1 MFFLVGPTAVGKSE
15 IAIDAALRTDA
26 EIVGADAFQVY
37 QGLDLLT
44 AKPPPHLRAKVP
56 HHLIGEIPLREKF
69 DVGRYREMALARVR
83 EIEARGKRALVVGG
97 TGLYIRAL
105 THGLSE
111 LPGAAPALRAELD
124 TLTLSQ
130 LQERY
135 AALDPR
141 GSERIDRRNRR
152 RLVRAIEV
160 SLLAGA
166 PFSSLRADW
175 SGKQPA
181 AAASGIALEIN
192 RDQLHARID
201 ARVRRIFAQ
210 GVVDEVRAAEA
221 GPTAAQAIGYAEIK
235 ALLRR
240 ETSVEECIKAIQQR
254 TRQYAKRQLT
264 WLRRDR
270 IFPAIDLTDK
280 PQSPHSPHGPRGPR
294 GPRGHM
300 AETADAIA
308 QRIMAGYC
316 RQAGSCRERTAGQI
330 DS

>member
-15 IAIDAALRTDA
+15 IAVEAALRSDA

-44 AKPPPHLRAKVP
+44 AKPAPHLRAKVR

-69 DVGRYREMALARVR
+69 DVARYRDMALDQVR
-83 EIEARGKRALVVGG
+83 EIESRGKCALVVGG

-111 LPGAAPALRAELD
+111 LPEADPALRRELEA
-124 TLTLSQ
+124 LTLAQ

-141 GSERIDRRNRR
+141 GIERIDRQNRR

-160 SLLAGA
+160 SILAAA

-175 SGKQPA
+175 SGEPPPV
-181 AAASGIALEIN
+181 AASGVALELN
-192 RDQLHARID
+192 RDQLYARID
-201 ARVRRIFAQ
+201 ARVRRIFSQ
-210 GVVDEVRAAEA
+210 GIIDEVRAAEA

-235 ALLRR
+235 ALLRG
-240 ETSVEECIKAIQQR
+240 ETGLEECIQAVQQR
-254 TRQYAKRQLT
+254 TRRYAKRQLT
-264 WLRRDR
+264 WLRREN
-270 IFPAIDLTDK
+270 IFTTIDLTDK
-280 PQSPHSPHGPRGPR
+280 PQSQ
-294 GPRGHM
+294 
-300 AETADAIA
+300 AADAIA
-308 QRIMAGYC
+308 QRIVAGYSH
-316 RQAGSCRERTAGQI
+316 QRTAGQI